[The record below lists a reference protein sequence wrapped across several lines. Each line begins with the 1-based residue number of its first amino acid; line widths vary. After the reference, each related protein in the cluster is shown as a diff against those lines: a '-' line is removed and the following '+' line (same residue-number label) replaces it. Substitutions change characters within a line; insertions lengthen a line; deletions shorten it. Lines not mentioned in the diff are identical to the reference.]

1 MIQKRPKVGQPESS
15 DHEVYDQLCGLASS
29 GALTASEWKQL
40 SEHLKDCPSCRQEL
54 QQSQEIANSGMALL
68 APNDVSL
75 DIENG
80 WSPESA
86 VARFMHRLQEE
97 EAEEQPAETAVIS
110 AHLNPQHWWQRISL
124 PRLNVALPYAAV
136 GIVVATV
143 SVSLYILGVRTAE
156 RRVNIDPQAGV
167 RLGSTLDALLREH
180 GELEHQ
186 LQSRTA
192 EIKQISRQLD
202 DEKGELEKWQA
213 LKRQADDTIYKLQR
227 KTSEQ
232 EIEQGAIRSQNRALE
247 ADRLAISEKLMES
260 EINLVASQRKFDSV
274 RDQHTAD
281 LAQIARLEDQ
291 IHSASRQPQQVAYV
305 GVGQRE
311 IINDPDLRELM
322 GARDLFIAD
331 VYDIDKSG
339 LPRKPFGRV
348 FYTKGRSLLFYAFD
362 LDRQPGVKAANTFQ
376 VWGRRGYSDNR
387 PLNMGMMYLDSE
399 TSKRWVLKYTDAK
412 ALSQVDAVFV
422 TIEPHGGSE
431 TPKGRQLLYASLRT
445 PANHP

>member
-1 MIQKRPKVGQPESS
+1 MIHKRPDVRQPEPST
-15 DHEVYDQLCGLASS
+15 HEMYEQLCGVASS

-40 SEHLKDCPSCRQEL
+40 SEHLKDCPRCREEL
-54 QQSQEIANSGMALL
+54 PQYQEIANSGMALL

-75 DIENG
+75 DVENG

-86 VARFMHRLQEE
+86 VARCLRRLQEE
-97 EAEEQPAETAVIS
+97 EVEAQSAENGVIS
-110 AHLNPQHWWQRISL
+110 AHLNPQHWWQRIPL
-124 PRLNVALPYAAV
+124 PRLNSALPYAAV

-143 SVSLYILGVRTAE
+143 SVSLYILGIRTAE
-156 RRVNIDPQAGV
+156 RRVNTDPQAGV

-180 GELEHQ
+180 GDLERQ
-186 LQSRTA
+186 LQLRTSDI
-192 EIKQISRQLD
+192 EQISRRLSDEKAQLD
-202 DEKGELEKWQA
+202 KWQA
-213 LKRQADDTIYKLQR
+213 LKREADDTIYKLQH

-232 EIEQGAIRSQNRALE
+232 EIEQTAIRSQNRVLE
-247 ADRLAISEKLMES
+247 ADRLAVSEKLKES
-260 EINLVASQRKFDSV
+260 EANLVVTQSKFDST
-274 RDQHTAD
+274 RDQHATD

-291 IHSASRQPQQVAYV
+291 INSTSRHPQPVAYV
-305 GVGQRE
+305 GVEQQE
-311 IINDPDLRELM
+311 IMNDPDLRELM

-331 VYDIDKSG
+331 VYDIDKGG

-348 FYTKGRSLLFYAFD
+348 FYTRGRSLLFYAFD
-362 LDRQPGVKAANTFQ
+362 LDRQPGVKAASTFQ
-376 VWGRRGYSDNR
+376 VWGRRGYGDNR

-399 TSKRWVLKYTDAK
+399 TSKRWVLKYSDAK

>member
-1 MIQKRPKVGQPESS
+1 MIHKQPQVRGPESS
-15 DHEVYDQLCGLASS
+15 DHELYEQLCALVSS
-29 GALTASEWKQL
+29 GALTTREWKQL
-40 SEHLKDCPSCRQEL
+40 SEHLRNCASCREEL
-54 QQSQEIANSGMALL
+54 PKYQEIANSGMALL

-75 DIENG
+75 DVENE

-97 EAEEQPAETAVIS
+97 ETEEQPAKTAVGSTRMKPQAWWRRIPLP
-110 AHLNPQHWWQRISL
+110 HLNS
-124 PRLNVALPYAAV
+124 ALPYGAA
-136 GIVVATV
+136 GIVVAMV
-143 SVSLYILGVRTAE
+143 SVSLYIAGIRTAE
-156 RRVNIDPQAGV
+156 RRLNSDPQAGV
-167 RLGSTLDALLREH
+167 RLGSTLDSLLRERR
-180 GELEHQ
+180 ELEHQ

-192 EIKQISRQLD
+192 EIEEISRQLG
-202 DEKGELEKWQA
+202 DEKTELDKRQA
-213 LKRQADDTIYKLQR
+213 LKRQADDAIYKLQQR
-227 KTSEQ
+227 TSEQ
-232 EIEQGAIRSQNRALE
+232 DVEQAAMRSQNHALE
-247 ADRLAISEKLMES
+247 ADRLAIGEKLKES
-260 EINLVASQRKFDSV
+260 QTNLVATQRKFDAM
-274 RDQHTAD
+274 RDQHAAD
-281 LAQIARLEDQ
+281 LAQISRLEDQ
-291 IHSASRQPQQVAYV
+291 IGIASRRPQPAAFLGVAQQ
-305 GVGQRE
+305 E
-311 IINDPDLRELM
+311 ITSDPDLRELM

-362 LDRQPGVKAANTFQ
+362 LERQPGAKSASSFQ
-376 VWGRRGYSDNR
+376 VWGRRGYGDTR

-399 TSKRWVLKYTDAK
+399 TSKRWILKYSDTK